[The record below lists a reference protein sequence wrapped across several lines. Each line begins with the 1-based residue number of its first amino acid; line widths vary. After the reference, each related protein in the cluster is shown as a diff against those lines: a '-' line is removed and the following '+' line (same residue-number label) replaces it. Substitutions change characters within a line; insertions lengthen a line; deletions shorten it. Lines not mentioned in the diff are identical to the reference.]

1 MKRKYEWVAY
11 PLQNPAVIKLAR
23 ALQEQHEGVPKNIL
37 IHAAAGLLVQFM
49 LYAKRHGRREDEHLI
64 LRDAYP
70 MNVAFQL
77 EGFTDALERAGL
89 IEENDDG
96 TLIVSNFY
104 AGWPNSQ
111 GEKGE

>member
-23 ALQEQHEGVPKNIL
+23 ALQEQHQGVPQNIL

-49 LYAKRHGRREDEHLI
+49 LYAKRHGRRELEHLI
-64 LRDAYP
+64 LMDAYP
-70 MNVAFQL
+70 LDEAFRL

-89 IEENDDG
+89 IEENDDEQMV
-96 TLIVSNFY
+96 LFKFFD
-104 AGWPNSQ
+104 GWPN
-111 GEKGE
+111 E